1 MKLKRVC
8 AIICCI
14 AMVGAMAGC
23 STKDNT
29 DTSSYSVDESND
41 TDVLEAARED
51 VVQYLTDGALKN
63 EDVVM
68 TVNGEDVQASYFLYW
83 LASNITDYGYSDPSE
98 MEEDDGN
105 GQTVGDMLLDE
116 ARDSTAYNVAIS
128 QQAKKNNIE
137 LNDDE
142 KSQLNE
148 YLDSLDQNT
157 LLRYSTTEDDQ
168 KSIYESYLYTM
179 DLWNLLYGD
188 NGTEKVT
195 DDDLKGYM
203 GDNEYFTVDYMY
215 FGNSDDSEEAASKS
229 MERAEAVYNKLKD
242 VSEDEFENE
251 FSELQGDSDIS
262 ETDHTFYLGGEENEQ
277 FADGVTDMQI
287 GETKIIQTDNA
298 VYIAH
303 RKELN
308 TDSIKEEC
316 AYNMFNDQLAQW
328 SDKAN
333 VKTNKNYDK
342 IDVTSFCEK
351 LLNLQEVITSSETE
365 EQENEEP
372 ATNSTSE
379 NSTSESSTSESTPLS
394 DSSADTDNN

>member
-128 QQAKKNNIE
+128 QQAKINNIE

>member
-1 MKLKRVC
+1 MKFKKVC

-14 AMVGAMAGC
+14 AMVGSMAGC
-23 STKDNT
+23 STIDNT
-29 DTSSYSVDESND
+29 DTSSSYSVDDSDN
-41 TDVLEAARED
+41 TAVLEAARED

-63 EDVVM
+63 EDIAM
-68 TVNGEDVQASYFLYW
+68 TVNGEDVQASYLLYW

-105 GQTVGDMLLDE
+105 GQTVGDMLLDG
-116 ARDSTAYNVAIS
+116 ARDSTTYNVAIS

-148 YLDSLDQNT
+148 YLDSLDQNS

-195 DDDLKGYM
+195 DDDLKDYM

-215 FGNSDDSEEAASKS
+215 FGNSDDSDEAAAKS
-229 MERAEAVYNKLKD
+229 MERAEAVYNELKD

-262 ETDHTFYLGGEENEQ
+262 ETDHTFYLGGGENEQ
-277 FADGVTDMQI
+277 FANGVSDMQI
-287 GETKIIQTDNA
+287 GDTKIIQTDNA

-303 RKELN
+303 RNELN

-316 AYNMFNDQLAQW
+316 AYNMFNEQLAQW
-328 SDKAN
+328 SDEAN

-365 EQENEEP
+365 DQESEEP

-379 NSTSESSTSESTPLS
+379 STPLP
-394 DSSADTDNN
+394 DTSAETDTENN